1 MGDHAPGDT
10 RVTERIVIGAGEVAE
25 PWKAGHQ
32 WPEEGGKKSGVPGTT
47 QPRMGTLP
55 RVEMRQRLGRQGR
68 CVEVRAGGASA
79 QGRPAEGAWVR
90 PNGTS
95 PHSQSSTGAKW
106 GPCGQI
112 KLYVSLRVRSA
123 SQRWGCVEGM
133 SGRSCVV
140 GCRGA
145 GLGQSIGRPVG
156 VACGCWVCP

>member
-1 MGDHAPGDT
+1 MQSH
-10 RVTERIVIGAGEVAE
+10 VTEASGYTCGGLDASGQKKEVERVVCPVPPNRVRADS
-25 PWKAGHQ
+25 
-32 WPEEGGKKSGVPGTT
+32 PEWRCVRAA
-47 QPRMGTLP
+47 Q
-55 RVEMRQRLGRQGR
+55 VRQGRQGR
-68 CVEVRAGGASA
+68 CEEVRAGGASA

-106 GPCGQI
+106 GPCGRI

-133 SGRSCVV
+133 FGKSCVV
-140 GCRGA
+140 GCLGA